1 MSLSLLRGYCQY
13 STRVEL
19 SNLYF
24 ATRVSAVGVL
34 SVASMDN
41 RKRSLE
47 LGWQGEASRVRVS
60 SICRRCYRSLL
71 HLRRQ
76 WMPGYQP

>member
-1 MSLSLLRGYCQY
+1 MFFFSGVIAS

-24 ATRVSAVGVL
+24 TTRVSAVGVL

-47 LGWQGEASRVRVS
+47 LGWQWEVSRVRV

-71 HLRRQ
+71 HLRQQ
-76 WMPGYQP
+76 WMPGCQP